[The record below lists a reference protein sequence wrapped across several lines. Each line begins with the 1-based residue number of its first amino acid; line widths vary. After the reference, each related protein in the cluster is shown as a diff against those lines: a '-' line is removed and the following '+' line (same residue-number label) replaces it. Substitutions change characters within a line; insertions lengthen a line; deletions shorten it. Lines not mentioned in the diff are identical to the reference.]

1 VVHVKANSA
10 LGFLRINLRYM
21 LLSMFET
28 HTSSLDLYS
37 PVMNLPR
44 CSSLYSVKFA
54 DIGSHVGRDPILLHH
69 TPGIVDGTCKQNM
82 CCFLNLSVDV
92 RWYT

>member
-1 VVHVKANSA
+1 
-10 LGFLRINLRYM
+10 M

-54 DIGSHVGRDPILLHH
+54 DIGSHVGIPYYCTIPLALLMVLASKICAVFLH
-69 TPGIVDGTCKQNM
+69 TCE
-82 CCFLNLSVDV
+82 
-92 RWYT
+92 